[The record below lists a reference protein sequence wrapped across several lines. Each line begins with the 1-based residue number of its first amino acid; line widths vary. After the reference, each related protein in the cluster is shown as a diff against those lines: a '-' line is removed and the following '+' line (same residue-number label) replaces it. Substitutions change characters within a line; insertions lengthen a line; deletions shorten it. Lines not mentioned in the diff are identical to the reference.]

1 VFAQG
6 HPDGNHSDSDSL
18 IVVLQ
23 QRNKMKVQGKTI
35 VVTGAGNGMG
45 REMVFELMK
54 RGASVAAV
62 DLNEQFLLETRQHIP
77 ESNRARF
84 SYYVI
89 DITDLHAVES
99 LPALVISAHGQVD
112 GLINN
117 AGIIQP
123 FVRVNDLD
131 YATIDKVM
139 KVNFF
144 GSLYMI
150 KTFLPYL
157 LNRPEAHIANV
168 SSMGGFLPVP
178 GQSVYGAS
186 KAALKLMTEGLQ
198 SELAASQIGVS
209 IIFPGAV
216 GTNISSNSGVT
227 LHLSKEAEAM
237 AKKYKPLSAKK
248 AAELM
253 VDGIEKNRERI
264 FVGKDSR
271 FMNILYRL
279 SPGYAS
285 RLITRNMKHLLGA

>member
-1 VFAQG
+1 
-6 HPDGNHSDSDSL
+6 
-18 IVVLQ
+18 
-23 QRNKMKVQGKTI
+23 MKVQGKTI

-45 REMVFELMK
+45 REMVFELLK

-62 DLNEQFLLETRQHIP
+62 DLNEHFLEETRQKISEKHR
-77 ESNRARF
+77 NRF
-84 SYYVI
+84 SSHCV

-123 FVRVNDLD
+123 FVRVNDVD
-131 YATIDKVM
+131 YATVDKVM

-144 GSLYMI
+144 GSLYMV

-178 GQSVYGAS
+178 GQSIYGAS
-186 KAALKLMTEGLQ
+186 KAAVKLMTEGLQ
-198 SELAASQIGVS
+198 SELSSSVVGVS

-216 GTNISSNSGVT
+216 GTNITANSGVHMQ
-227 LHLSKEAEAM
+227 LGKAAEEM
-237 AKKYKPLSAKK
+237 AKKYKALSPDK
-248 AAELM
+248 AASIM
-253 VDGIEKNRERI
+253 IDGIEKNRSRI
-264 FVGKDSR
+264 YVGKDAR
-271 FMNILYRL
+271 LMNILYRI

-285 RLITRNMKHLLGA
+285 RLITRNMKQLLGDQ